1 MNTNTETRRLFY
13 VAVNTIGGDMVWHD
27 ITREP
32 LALFPNMA
40 EEARAQVNR
49 AVSDAI
55 TGQDGE
61 AFING
66 HTVYIAAN

>member
-1 MNTNTETRRLFY
+1 MTNHTDTGRLFY
-13 VAVNTIGGDMVWHD
+13 VAINTIGGEIIWHD

-32 LALFPNMA
+32 LALFPNMKD
-40 EEARAQVNR
+40 EARAKVAQ

-61 AFING
+61 AYIAG
-66 HTVYIAAN
+66 RTVYIATN